1 MTHTRFTIGLI
12 AAAGALTV
20 LAVAAQSEEG
30 HGGPGRDRVMM
41 FEEIDADGNGEITL
55 EEMTLHRAER
65 FTGADTDQ
73 DGKLSRAELEA
84 RAFER
89 MQARVERMLKR
100 HDTDG
105 DGLLS
110 PDELGKPDRRRGCSS
125 AWMRIKAVA
134 FPPRKWSR
142 RASTCAATSMSARPS
157 RRTRAEVRGGARA
170 YLRWRRHGRGRL

>member
-55 EEMTLHRAER
+55 EEMTLYRAGR

-110 PDELGKPDRRRGCSS
+110 PDELGKPDRQARMFERMDADQSGGISAEEMEQARKHMRGHKHE
-125 AWMRIKAVA
+125 RKA
-134 FPPRKWSR
+134 RQENK
-142 RASTCAATSMSARPS
+142 
-157 RRTRAEVRGGARA
+157 G
-170 YLRWRRHGRGRL
+170 